1 MAVVTVAS
9 VIERALGFIYRVYL
23 SRALGAEGVGIYQIS
38 VSVIGL
44 IMTLTSSGI
53 PITVSR
59 IMTKHSAAREGARNY
74 KTFTAGVILSII
86 ASAPIVFA
94 LTAVR

>member
-53 PITVSR
+53 PQ
-59 IMTKHSAAREGARNY
+59 
-74 KTFTAGVILSII
+74 L
-86 ASAPIVFA
+86 
-94 LTAVR
+94 